1 MKRRLF
7 WWCLALCILWTL
19 FIFSRSAKSGAESSA
34 ESGAALALLDR
45 LMDFLRISWLP
56 SEHFVRKAGHFTEYF
71 ILGVFALPSA
81 RRLLCRTAPLAA
93 CGYAAAIALLDEFLV
108 QNLSAGRGPSFS
120 DVLIDL
126 AGASAAI
133 LFLLGLSWIGKRKLK
148 F

>member
-7 WWCLALCILWTL
+7 WCCLGLCVLWTV

-45 LMDFLRISWLP
+45 IFDFLRISWLP
-56 SEHFVRKAGHFTEYF
+56 SEHFLRKLGHFSEYF
-71 ILGVFALPSA
+71 VLGTLALPSA
-81 RRLLCRTAPLAA
+81 RLFLCRTAPLAA
-93 CGYAAAIALLDEFLV
+93 CGYAAAVALLDEFLV
-108 QNLSAGRGPSFS
+108 QNLSVGRGPSFS

-126 AGASAAI
+126 SGATVAV
-133 LFLLGLSWIGKRKLK
+133 LLWLAVRWGSKRKRK